1 LDGELGWGNIVNAGP
16 AALRSRFE
24 LGRAICR
31 HGVRV
36 LNEHGCD
43 YEPLTTS
50 RAGAGGEQ
58 NGQTTTTTSN
68 DASNLAARRRQQRTL
83 ITAYDE
89 ARTPSTEGVPTT

>member
-1 LDGELGWGNIVNAGP
+1 MLGL
-16 AALRSRFE
+16 LRCAQDLNLVEPSVDTVYT
-24 LGRAICR
+24 C
-31 HGVRV
+31 V

-50 RAGAGGEQ
+50 RADAGGEQ